1 MADDAKA
8 SRQSIP
14 EASPKNK
21 AKMYEAEY
29 KHAAHLFDESLEEY
43 SHTDNVY
50 KKEAFRNVMNQALEV
65 LKDTAR
71 LLKRQKYIDQ
81 CQGIEKDYL
90 AYQADSTP
98 EREIKLHKDLGQA
111 GKRLKK

>member
-1 MADDAKA
+1 MSDDAKV
-8 SRQSIP
+8 SRLSIP

-21 AKMYEAEY
+21 AKMYKAEY

-50 KKEAFRNVMNQALEV
+50 KKEAFRNVMNQALQV

-71 LLKRQKYIDQ
+71 LLKKQTYIDQ
-81 CQGIEKDYL
+81 SLEVEKDYQ
-90 AYQADSTP
+90 AYQANGTP
-98 EREIKLHKDLGQA
+98 EQEMKLHKDL
-111 GKRLKK
+111 KNLYRS